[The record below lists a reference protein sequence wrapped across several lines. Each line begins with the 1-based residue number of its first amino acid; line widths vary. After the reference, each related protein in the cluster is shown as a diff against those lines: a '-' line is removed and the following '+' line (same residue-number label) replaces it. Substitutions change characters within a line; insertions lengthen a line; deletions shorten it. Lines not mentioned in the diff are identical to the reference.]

1 MSIQTSK
8 TNAHQQ
14 RRAPA
19 KLKKAGLHAIEDN
32 FHRYGTVLPNSATR
46 SQYDHVQA
54 QLRAAD
60 RISQPA
66 NQLARTPVRNSTM
79 RGAAYTCPE
88 LSTPSTRPG
97 AMDAFR
103 LPSRTSFAADNP
115 RKD

>member
-1 MSIQTSK
+1 MSIQTTK

-32 FHRYGTVLPNSATR
+32 FHRNGTVLPNSATR
-46 SQYDHVQA
+46 SQFDHVQA

-60 RISQPA
+60 RVHTSA
-66 NQLARTPVRNSTM
+66 KTPVRNSTM
-79 RGAAYTCPE
+79 RGAPYSCPE

>member
-19 KLKKAGLHAIEDN
+19 KLKNTGLHPIEDS

-46 SQYDHVQA
+46 SQFDHVQA

-60 RISQPA
+60 RVHTPA
-66 NQLARTPVRNSTM
+66 KTPVCNSTM
-79 RGAAYTCPE
+79 RGAPYTCPE
-88 LSTPSTRPG
+88 LSAQSNRPG
-97 AMDAFR
+97 AMDAFK
-103 LPSRTSFAADNP
+103 LPSRTSFAADKP
-115 RKD
+115 AKD